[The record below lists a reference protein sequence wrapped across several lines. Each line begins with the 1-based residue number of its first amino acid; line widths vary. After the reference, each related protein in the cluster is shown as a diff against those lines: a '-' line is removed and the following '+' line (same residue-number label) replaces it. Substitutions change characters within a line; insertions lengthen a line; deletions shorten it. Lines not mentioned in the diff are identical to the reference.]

1 MAVVKRTKLKGNSTL
16 TEKDHGFNELMKRAA
31 GMSRLKVSVGIQ
43 GADAE
48 RKPDEYGGLTIA
60 EIGAVHEFG
69 APKANIPERA
79 PLRSTYEINRLTYVE
94 ALKIAGERVLIKPG
108 ARLETELFKVG
119 EIYRRDVVERIKRKE
134 IVPDIQQATKDR
146 KGSDT
151 PLVDNGIYVGSI
163 SVVVKKG
170 GT

>member
-1 MAVVKRTKLKGNSTL
+1 MSKTRVTSLKGNSTL
-16 TEKDHGFNELMKRAA
+16 VEKDHGFDALMKRAA
-31 GMSRLKVSVGIQ
+31 GMSRLKVSVGVQ

-60 EIGAVHEFG
+60 EIAAVHEFG

-79 PLRSTYEINRLTYVE
+79 PLRSTYEINKRTYVE

-108 ARLETELFKVG
+108 ARLEAELFRVG
-119 EIYRRDVVERIKRKE
+119 EVYRRDVIERIKRKE
-134 IVPDIQQATKDR
+134 IVPDILQATKDR

-170 GT
+170 GS